1 MNIVSDLLR
10 MLLAGAGI
18 GLVIFIHEAGHFLAA
33 RWCGVRVEV
42 FSLGFGPRLL
52 SWRRGPTTYQLAL
65 VPIGGYVRMAG
76 EDARADGAPP
86 APDELPSKTVGQRF
100 LIYSGGVLMNLAFG
114 LVTFPILFTIGVPFL
129 EPVIGRSLPGG
140 PAWEA
145 RLPEGAR
152 VLRVNG
158 QEVFEFTHVPTQVA
172 LGDPEGVHLELEL
185 PDGTRSDA
193 LVRPRYVEE
202 QGFQSIDLSPPL
214 DPEHRLEVA
223 PAGAAARAGLAQG
236 ERLLGVEGAP
246 RLLDP
251 YEQLGWAAQA
261 AGTLRLEV
269 EGDAGRRTLSVE
281 PEPSSI
287 EQPARLGLGAPRN
300 LVHALRENPT
310 LAALGLRAGDR
321 LIKAQGR
328 DILRL
333 GDLELALEPEASALD
348 FEYRREGE
356 LLRGTAPWIDEAG
369 RRALIDDLA
378 LRPDLE
384 STAIVVATGEAAAEA
399 GLRDGDRVL
408 RVDRVAVHG
417 WRELQGL
424 VARAAREER
433 PVELAIERRA
443 PEAGA
448 AVSLLEIEAQPRVVP
463 ALDYGLAPRAAH
475 YVYRAA
481 GPIDAIRVGVLCS
494 WRFVQD
500 SWLTLK
506 RILLGQVSGDNVGGI
521 ITIGAVSYTWAEA
534 GLAKLFFFL
543 CLLSI
548 NLAFINVLPIPVLD
562 GGHLAFLLI
571 EKIKGSPVSE
581 RVLAYSQM
589 AGLVLLVSLMV
600 YVTYNDLVR
609 WVFPG

>member
-76 EDARADGAPP
+76 EDARADGSPP
-86 APDELPSKTVGQRF
+86 APDELPAKSVGQRF

-172 LGDPEGVHLELEL
+172 LGDPEGVRLELEL
-185 PDGTRSDA
+185 PDGTRSSA

-223 PAGAAARAGLAQG
+223 ADGAAARAGLVQG
-236 ERLLGVEGAP
+236 ERLLGVAGAP

-251 YEQLGWAAQA
+251 YEQLGWAAQGGGA
-261 AGTLRLEV
+261 LRLEL
-269 EGDAGRRTLSVE
+269 EGAAGPRSLTVE
-281 PEPSSI
+281 PEEAAI

-300 LVHALRENPT
+300 LVHALRANASLE
-310 LAALGLRAGDR
+310 ALGLRAGDR
-321 LIKAQGR
+321 LLKAQGL

-333 GDLELALEPEASALD
+333 GDLERALEPQAQELD
-348 FEYRREGE
+348 FEYRRGTER
-356 LLRGTAPWIDEAG
+356 LRGRAPWIDEAQ
-369 RRALIDDLA
+369 RRALIDDIA

-384 STAIVVATGEAAAEA
+384 STAIVVTAGEAAAEA

-433 PVELAIERRA
+433 AVELAIERA

-448 AVSLLEIEAQPRVVP
+448 AISVLEVEARPRVVP

-475 YVYRAA
+475 YVYRAS
-481 GPIDAIRVGVLCS
+481 GPLDAIRVGVLCS

-543 CLLSI
+543 CLLSL